1 VRCWA
6 KRIIYIQISFP
17 HTHTH
22 TPQSLKS
29 EYNTLAPVYGTCSE
43 NGQSLAEQCED
54 TPARAD
60 LEARLGKLQS
70 EWERLG
76 QQFGEVLQKLSDALV
91 QVC

>member
-1 VRCWA
+1 
-6 KRIIYIQISFP
+6 
-17 HTHTH
+17 
-22 TPQSLKS
+22 LKS